1 MQCTKVKS
9 SFAFKFIFSYLHYSK
24 LCSVKAW
31 FVLDL
36 VTGVRGCGVSIPRLL
51 EGSVHHAI
59 DEEAPDQAEDDSA
72 GKQEVENGD
81 LYFSNVKWKH

>member
-1 MQCTKVKS
+1 MRRLSMS
-9 SFAFKFIFSYLHYSK
+9 STEWMRYQ
-24 LCSVKAW
+24 AW

-36 VTGVRGCGVSIPRLL
+36 VTGVRGCSVSVPRLL

-81 LYFSNVKWKH
+81 LNFSNVKWEH